1 MGEHPQTPGR
11 DTVIPSPADPTTVDG
26 TAAVTTADAAAVGPT
41 ATPAS
46 WETIPA
52 GAADLRL
59 VVSDMDGSLLTPSGE
74 IPEGFWELMDRLRE
88 RGVAFVPASGRQL
101 ATLQA
106 TFGPDAATGREGVA
120 SYIAENGT
128 LVVHEGEIVSTT
140 VVAEA
145 TAEAVL
151 ALVRELTAGGA
162 ALGLV
167 RCGIEGAFVESTD
180 PAFLAEARKYYR
192 NLTVVGDLA
201 DVEGPVLKLAVHDA
215 VDAEATAPAFA
226 RFEETEQVVVSGQ
239 HWIDVMNQEVDKGQ
253 GVLALQEALGVTRA
267 QTAVFGDYLNDTGLY
282 AVADWS
288 FAMANAHPGI
298 LALARYVAPSNA
310 ERGVV
315 TVVEHLLGPAE
326 H

>member
-1 MGEHPQTPGR
+1 MTLSSAQPS
-11 DTVIPSPADPTTVDG
+11 SPAPTTP
-26 TAAVTTADAAAVGPT
+26 A
-41 ATPAS
+41 PAS

-74 IPEGFWELMDRLRE
+74 IPEGFWELMARLRE

-106 TFGPDAATGREGVA
+106 TFGPDAASGREGVA
-120 SYIAENGT
+120 SYVAENGT
-128 LVVHEGEIVSTT
+128 LVVHEGEVVETT
-140 VVAEA
+140 VVQEQVAQE
-145 TAEAVL
+145 VI
-151 ALVRELTAGGA
+151 ALVRELAADGA
-162 ALGLV
+162 PLGLV
-167 RCGIEGAFVESTD
+167 RCGVET
-180 PAFLAEARKYYR
+180 AYVECTREEFLAEARTYYR
-192 NLTVVGDLA
+192 NLTVVEDLA
-201 DVEGPVLKLAVHDA
+201 AVEGPVLKLAVHDA
-215 VDAEATAPAFA
+215 VDAEATAPAFD
-226 RFEETEQVVVSGQ
+226 RFAETEQVVVSGK
-239 HWIDVMNQEVDKGQ
+239 HWIDVMNPAVDKGR
-253 GVLALQEALGVTRA
+253 GVRALQASLGVTPA

-315 TVVEHLLGPAE
+315 QVLEHLLAPAAR
-326 H
+326 